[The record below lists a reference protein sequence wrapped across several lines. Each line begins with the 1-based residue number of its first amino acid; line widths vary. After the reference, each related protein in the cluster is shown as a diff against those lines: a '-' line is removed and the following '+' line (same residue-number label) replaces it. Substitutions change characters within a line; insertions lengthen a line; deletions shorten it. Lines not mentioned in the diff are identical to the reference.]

1 MTESHPEQQPT
12 DTRADEVSQD
22 LADDRDVPTPKGDRP
37 QQDAVDAA
45 VQAENAGTSL
55 DQPSQ

>member
-1 MTESHPEQQPT
+1 MTESRPEQPT
-12 DTRADEVSQD
+12 GADPEPDEIS
-22 LADDRDVPTPKGDRP
+22 DDRDVPTPHGDRP

-45 VQAENAGTSL
+45 VQQENAATSL